1 MSVVELLLVVI
12 LLLFVFRGGIRSGRP
27 LWTRGKP
34 IVRDD
39 PIRLILFVILSLLL
53 IGFLVRLSCHL
64 VTTDRLQGSMRAKF
78 HRPQRYKCKQIALT
92 PRLTFL
98 QSFLIDAPPAPRY

>member
-1 MSVVELLLVVI
+1 MSVVELLLVII

-39 PIRLILFVILSLLL
+39 PIRLILFVILILLL
-53 IGFLVRLSCHL
+53 IGFVVRMLLPLGYSGDPLEQH
-64 VTTDRLQGSMRAKF
+64 GSRVPLPF
-78 HRPQRYKCKQIALT
+78 ALHM
-92 PRLTFL
+92 
-98 QSFLIDAPPAPRY
+98 